1 MAHYN
6 RKQTERLLSKIRNSY
21 ATYLRN
27 MAQSGNPAEVI
38 EYVNGVSVSMDVET
52 LLGRALS
59 TREAN
64 SLLRT
69 PESTMGEYGHAF
81 GIAHI
86 RAVNLKNSR
95 ATLRTM
101 LREHRIK
108 EVTDLVER
116 LATEVEGYAA

>member
-6 RKQTERLLSKIRNSY
+6 HKATVRLLSKIRNGY

-27 MAQSGNPAEVI
+27 LATSGVPGDVI
-38 EYVNGVSVSMDVET
+38 EYVNGVSVVMDVET

-59 TREAN
+59 TAEAT
-64 SLLRT
+64 SLLRS
-69 PESTMGEYGHAF
+69 PESTTAEYGHAF
-81 GIAHI
+81 GLAHI
-86 RAVNLKNSR
+86 RALNLKHARQS
-95 ATLRTM
+95 LRSM

-116 LATEVEGYAA
+116 LATDVNAYAA